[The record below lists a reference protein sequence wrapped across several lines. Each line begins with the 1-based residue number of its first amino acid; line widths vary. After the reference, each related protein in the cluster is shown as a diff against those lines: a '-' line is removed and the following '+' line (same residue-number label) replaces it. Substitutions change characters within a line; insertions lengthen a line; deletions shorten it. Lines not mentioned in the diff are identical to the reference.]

1 MELVTKPTIRVS
13 APEHRDRFLE
23 AHDVAEKLK
32 GKTVRG
38 AAITGSAQAARFVI
52 RFGSTAVLARL
63 LTPKDYGLV
72 AMAAVVIAFVD
83 IFKDVGLTTA
93 TVQRKD
99 ITHRQVSMLFWI
111 NLLLGGVIALV
122 LVAIAPG
129 VAAFYHEPRLIAI
142 TRVLSVSFV
151 FGGLTLQHQALLR
164 RRMQFGTLALLEIA
178 SSIFGVAVGVVMAAF
193 GRGYWSLV
201 GMTVG
206 ATAANAA
213 GVWLVVPWK
222 PGLPRRG
229 SGTRPLL
236 KFGSNLLVMDVAGF
250 FARQTDMFL
259 IGRFWGPAPL
269 AFYQKGFNLL
279 MQPLG
284 QINAP
289 LGAVIEPALAR
300 VQTDPARLRRYFLS
314 SLEIICG
321 MSLPL
326 VVFVA
331 IFAREMVSLLL
342 GSAWMDC
349 VPIFRFLA
357 PGAAVGVMM
366 TSWGWLLIALG
377 QARKYR
383 QTGLASALVIIVSFI
398 IGLPYG
404 AKGVAAGYSCA
415 ILLLVFPTWWYITK
429 DTPVSVAD
437 VIRSYVPPIVAC
449 IPAAGIGIFVNQVN
463 LTGVSHWLVTLA
475 AAASFGAIYA
485 MVLLVGFKRLGFYRS
500 IIRELRLAVMSGNRP
515 AK

>member
-1 MELVTKPTIRVS
+1 MELMSKPTIRVS
-13 APEHRDRFLE
+13 APEYRDRFLE

-38 AAITGSAQAARFVI
+38 AALTSGAQAARFVI

-72 AMAAVVIAFVD
+72 AMAAVVTGFVGM
-83 IFKDVGLTTA
+83 FKDVGLTAA

-111 NLLLGGVIALV
+111 NLLLGCVMALV
-122 LVAIAPG
+122 LMAISPAVAG
-129 VAAFYHEPRLIAI
+129 FYREPRLIAI
-142 TRVLSVSFV
+142 TRVLGVSFV
-151 FGGLTLQHQALLR
+151 FSGLTLQHQALLR
-164 RRMQFGTLALLEIA
+164 RRMQFGTLAMLEIA
-178 SSIFGVAVGVVMAAF
+178 SSIFGVAIGIVMATL
-193 GRGYWSLV
+193 GCGYWSLV

-222 PGLPRRG
+222 PGPPRRG

-236 KFGSNLLVMDVAGF
+236 KFGSNLFVMDILGF

-259 IGRFWGPAPL
+259 IGRVWGPVPL
-269 AFYQKGFNLL
+269 AFYEKGFNLL
-279 MQPLG
+279 MQPLW

-314 SLEIICG
+314 ALEIVCG
-321 MSLPL
+321 ISLPL

-331 IFAREMVSLLL
+331 IFAREIISLLL
-342 GSAWMDC
+342 GPAWMDC

-366 TSWGWLLIALG
+366 YSWGWLVIALG
-377 QARKYR
+377 QGRKYW
-383 QTGLASALVIIVSFI
+383 QTGLASALVIIASFI

-449 IPAAGIGIFVNQVN
+449 IPATGIGVFVNQVN
-463 LTGVSHWLVTLA
+463 LPSVSHWLVTLA
-475 AAASFGAIYA
+475 AAASFGVIYA
-485 MVLLVGFKRLGFYRS
+485 MVLLVGFKRLRFYRN
-500 IIRELRLAVMSGNRP
+500 IIRELRLAVMNV
-515 AK
+515 